1 VTKLLVKRLCDNA
14 KIPTRAHNGD
24 AGMDV
29 YAIDNFTIPA
39 REHYCHDIGIS
50 TKFNSDHVLLVYN
63 KSGRAVKNALSKGAE
78 VIDSSYRGSIHVHLF
93 NHSDEDVHITTGE
106 KIAQLLLMPIW
117 CGTPEEVDKLDES
130 ETERGTGGFGS
141 SGLK

>member
-1 VTKLLVKRLCDNA
+1 MTKLQVKRLCDNA
-14 KIPTRAHNGD
+14 KLPTRAHNGD

-29 YAIDNFTIPA
+29 YAVDNFTIPA
-39 REHYCHDIGIS
+39 RGAYCHDVFLS
-50 TKFNSDHVLLVYN
+50 TKFDNDHVLLVYN

-93 NHSDEDVHITTGE
+93 NHSDEDVHITVGE
-106 KIAQLLLMPIW
+106 KIAQVLLLPVW
-117 CGTPEEVDKLDES
+117 NGEPEEVDTLDE
-130 ETERGTGGFGS
+130 TDRGTGGFGS